1 MDHKYHIINYV
12 SINSLP
18 CKNYSIIYVRNFNHF
33 AEKIEEG
40 AKFMPYKGR
49 MSRMCRQLYK
59 IENFMCESGGRTP
72 KLTKDS
78 PTNTS
83 CLSLCYWLPKCLQK
97 LFCGPESK
105 SLSTQAKNNRVNLLV
120 LLLRVS
126 MKTLTTCWPIKSS
139 TEPHTERNR

>member
-1 MDHKYHIINYV
+1 MDHKYHVINYG
-12 SINSLP
+12 SINSFP

-78 PTNTS
+78 PTNS
-83 CLSLCYWLPKCLQK
+83 VLS
-97 LFCGPESK
+97 
-105 SLSTQAKNNRVNLLV
+105 VV
-120 LLLRVS
+120 LLLAAKMSAEIVLWPRV
-126 MKTLTTCWPIKSS
+126 KVTVYAGQK
-139 TEPHTERNR
+139 